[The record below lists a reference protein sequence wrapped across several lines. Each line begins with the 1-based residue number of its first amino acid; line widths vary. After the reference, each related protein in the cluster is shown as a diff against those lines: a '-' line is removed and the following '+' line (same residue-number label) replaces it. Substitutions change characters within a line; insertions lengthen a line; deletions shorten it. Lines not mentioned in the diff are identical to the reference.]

1 MENIMAHVC
10 PISRTVVN
18 KNVVMFSA
26 AVTFSLLLLFVLTQ
40 NPFILIFLAGD
51 FFIRG
56 FIKSKFSP
64 IVFFGT
70 AVVNAAGCDPKMINS
85 GPKKFAAKVGFTM
98 TVTVLALWYAGLIIP
113 SLALATIFITLTGT
127 ESLFGFCLACEI
139 YSWMMVLRK

>member
-1 MENIMAHVC
+1 MAHVC

-26 AVTFSLLLLFVLTQ
+26 AVSFSLLLLFALTQ
-40 NPFILIFLAGD
+40 NPSVLIFLAAD

-70 AVVNAAGCDPKMINS
+70 AVVNASGCDPKMVNS
-85 GPKKFAAKVGFTM
+85 GPKKFAAKIGFSM
-98 TVTVLALWYAGLIIP
+98 TITVLALWYAGLTTSSIAVA
-113 SLALATIFITLTGT
+113 ALFMTLTGI
-127 ESLFGFCLACEI
+127 ESLFGFCLACEM
-139 YSWMMVLRK
+139 YSWIMVLRK